1 MAPST
6 PNPEQA
12 RLDENAKKPVPLVKW
27 GPYLSERQ
35 WGTVREDYSANGDAW
50 NFVTHDHSRSKAY
63 RWGEDGIGGISDTN
77 QNLCFSLALWNGKDP
92 ILKERFFGLTNS
104 EGNHG
109 EDCKELYYF
118 LDNTP
123 THYYMKMLYKYPQQ
137 AYPYEALINI
147 NRGRGKLEPEF
158 ELLDTGIF
166 NDNQYFDVFITYAK
180 SSDEDILIE
189 IEVINRGKKA
199 ADITVLPTL
208 WFTNRWASSDVEKKP
223 SITLKNDKKGFG
235 TVVTEHEKLGRY
247 YLYFETPDRTLF
259 TENETNQERLYG
271 VPDNTSY
278 VKDAFHKVI
287 VNGQTNILDGKD
299 DGTKFSPVYQASIKG
314 KGSKKILLRL
324 SKEENKNPFTDVEK
338 VFAQRLKE
346 ADEFF
351 EKFAPLNSTADV
363 KTIQRQTF
371 ASLLWSKQYF
381 HYDVER
387 WLNGDPGQP
396 PPPESRKQGR
406 NSQWKYLKNEDII
419 SMPDTW
425 EYPWYAAWDLAFHC
439 IPMSLIDPVFAK
451 NQLLLVMREWYMNPA
466 GQIPAYEWN
475 FSDVNPPVHAWSALC
490 VYRIEKTIKGTGD
503 IEFLKRVFQKL
514 LINFTWWV
522 NRKDENDN
530 NIFEGGF
537 LGLDNIGVFNRNEIP
552 KGALLEQV
560 DGTSWMAMYALN
572 MMDIALEIAVV
583 DSSFE
588 DVATKF
594 YEHYVLIA
602 ESINEAKL
610 WDEDEGFF
618 YDLLTMPNGE
628 GIPLKVH
635 STVGLSVLFAVSIID
650 FKKIAKLK
658 DFQKRIEYFKNYRL
672 KTGKY
677 LPNEQVKE
685 GENILI
691 SLVKKEKLV
700 RILQKLLDEN
710 EFLAPGGIRAVSKF
724 HEAHPYFINVAGG
737 TYSIG
742 YDPGESISGMFGG
755 NSNWRGPI
763 WMPTNYLLI
772 KALKKY
778 YQYYGESLKLEYPT
792 GSDNWL
798 NLERISDALAKRVV
812 TIFEK
817 DDNDKRPVHKDHAEF
832 YSRPENKDLLLF
844 YEYFHGDTGRGVG
857 ATHQTGWTAVVAE
870 LINDDAWEWE

>member
-1 MAPST
+1 MAAT
-6 PNPEQA
+6 NPEQQ
-12 RLDENAKKPVPLVKW
+12 RLDENAKKVVPLVKW

-35 WGTVREDYSANGDAW
+35 WGTVREDYSENGDAW
-50 NFVTHDHSRSKAY
+50 NYITHDAARSRAY
-63 RWGEDGIGGISDTN
+63 RWGEDGIAGISDTN
-77 QNLCFSLALWNGKDP
+77 QNLCFAIALWNGKDP

-123 THYYMKMLYKYPQQ
+123 THSYMKMLYKYPQA
-137 AYPYEALINI
+137 AYPYEELVRV
-147 NRGRGKLEPEF
+147 NRSRGKEDREY
-158 ELLDTGIF
+158 EILDTGIF
-166 NDNQYFDVFITYAK
+166 DNNEYFDVFVTYAK
-180 SSDEDILIE
+180 KSDEDILIE
-189 IEVINRGKKA
+189 IEIVNRGKKA
-199 ADITVLPTL
+199 AELTLLPTL
-208 WFTNRWASSDVEKKP
+208 WFANKWECGDQSKP
-223 SITLKNDKKGFG
+223 SIKPVKGKNVHG
-235 TVVTEHEKLGRY
+235 TVVANHEKLGKY
-247 YLYFETPDRTLF
+247 HLYFQKPGRILF
-259 TENETNQERLYG
+259 TENETNKERLFG

-278 VKDAFHKVI
+278 LKDAFHKVI
-287 VNGQTNILDGKD
+287 VNGHTHILDERNH
-299 DGTKFSPVYQASIKG
+299 GTKFAPVYELQLKG
-314 KGSKKILLRL
+314 KSSEKILLRL
-324 SKEENKNPFTDVEK
+324 SKEENNDPFADKDE
-338 VFAQRLKE
+338 VFAQRLAE
-346 ADEFF
+346 ADTFF
-351 EKFAPLNSTADV
+351 SAFAPKNASVDTKNV
-363 KTIQRQTF
+363 QRQTF

-387 WLNGDPGQP
+387 WLNGDPGFP
-396 PPPESRKQGR
+396 PPPESRKRGR
-406 NSQWKYLKNEDII
+406 NADWKYLKNEDII

-490 VYRIEKTIKGTGD
+490 VYRIEKTIKGKGD
-503 IEFLKRVFQKL
+503 VDFLKRVFQKL

-552 KGALLEQV
+552 RGALLEQV

-583 DSSFE
+583 DISFE

-602 ESINEAKL
+602 ESVNEAKL
-610 WDEDEGFF
+610 WDEEDGFF
-618 YDLLTMPNGE
+618 YDLLSMPNGE

-650 FKKIAKLK
+650 FKKIEKLK
-658 DFQKRIEYFKNYRL
+658 DFKKRIEYFKNYRL

-691 SLVKKEKLV
+691 SMVKKEKLV

-710 EFLAPGGIRAVSKF
+710 EFLSPGGIRAVSKF
-724 HEAHPYFINVAGG
+724 HEHAPYCINVAGG
-737 TYSIG
+737 TYCIS
-742 YDPGESISGMFGG
+742 YDPGESTSGMFGG
-755 NSNWRGPI
+755 NSNWRGPV
-763 WMPTNYLLI
+763 WLPTNYLLI

-778 YQYYGESLKLEYPT
+778 YQYYGETLKLEYPT
-792 GSDNWL
+792 GSGNYL

-812 TIFEK
+812 TIFEEGR
-817 DDNDKRPVHKDHAEF
+817 DGNRPVHLDHAEF
-832 YSRPENKDLLLF
+832 YSRPENKDLVLF

>member
-1 MAPST
+1 MSAKLTPS
-6 PNPEQA
+6 EQG
-12 RLDENAKKPVPLVKW
+12 RLDENAKKAVPLVKW

-35 WGTVREDYSANGDAW
+35 WGTVREDYSAGGDAW
-50 NFVTHDHSRSKAY
+50 NSVTHDHSRSKAY
-63 RWGEDGIGGISDTN
+63 RWGEDGIGGISDVN
-77 QNLCFSLALWNGKDP
+77 QNLNFAVALWNGKDP

-118 LDNTP
+118 LDNVP
-123 THYYMKMLYKYPQQ
+123 THSYMKMLYKYSQQ
-137 AYPYEALINI
+137 AYPYEALINV
-147 NRGRGKLEPEF
+147 NRGRGKFEPEF

-166 NDNQYFDVFITYAK
+166 NENQYFDVFITYAK
-180 SSDEDILIE
+180 NAEDDILIE
-189 IEVINRGKKA
+189 IEIVNHYKKA

-208 WFTNRWASSDVEKKP
+208 WFTNRWTCGDMETKPGIELKK
-223 SITLKNDKKGFG
+223 DKKAWG
-235 TVVTEHEKLGRY
+235 TVITSHEKLGKY
-247 YLYFETPDRTLF
+247 HFYFDAPNRALF
-259 TENETNQERLYG
+259 TENETNNERLYG

-287 VNGQTNILDGKD
+287 ADGQHKILDGKD
-299 DGTKFSPVYQASIKG
+299 DGTKFAPTYILNIKS
-314 KGSKKILLRL
+314 KASKKIKLRL
-324 SKEENKNPFTDVEK
+324 SKEERDNPFEGFEA

-346 ADEFF
+346 ADEFY
-351 EKFAPLNSTADV
+351 EKFAPVDATPDQKN
-363 KTIQRQTF
+363 IQRQTF

-387 WLNGDPGQP
+387 WLNGDPGLP
-396 PPPESRKQGR
+396 APPESRRQGR
-406 NSQWKYLKNEDII
+406 NKDWKYLKNEDII

-439 IPMSLIDPVFAK
+439 IPMSMIDPVFAK

-475 FSDVNPPVHAWSALC
+475 FSDVNPPVHAWSALS

-503 IEFLKRVFQKL
+503 IHFLKRVFQKL

-610 WDEDEGFF
+610 WDEEDGFF
-618 YDLLTMPNGE
+618 YDLLTMPSGE

-650 FKKIAKLK
+650 YKKIEKLTDFKK
-658 DFQKRIEYFKNYRL
+658 RVEYFKNYRL

-685 GENILI
+685 GGNILI

-700 RILQKLLDEN
+700 RILQRLLDET
-710 EFLAPGGIRAVSKF
+710 EFLAQGGIRAVSKY
-724 HEAHPYFINVAGG
+724 HEKNPYFIHVAGG
-737 TYSIG
+737 TYSIS
-742 YDPGESISGMFGG
+742 YDPGESTSGMFGG

-778 YQYYGESLKLEYPT
+778 HQYYGESLKLEYPT

-812 TIFEK
+812 TMFEK
-817 DDNDKRPVHKDHAEF
+817 DNNDKRPVHRDHAEF

>member
-1 MAPST
+1 MPHL
-6 PNPEQA
+6 NPEQV
-12 RLDENAKKPVPLVKW
+12 RLNENAKNPVPLVKW

-35 WGTVREDYSANGDAW
+35 WGTVREDYSDNGDAW
-50 NFVTHDHSRSKAY
+50 NYLTHDHARSRAY
-63 RWGEDGIGGISDTN
+63 RWGEDGIAGISDTN
-77 QNLCFSLALWNGKDP
+77 QNLCFAIALWNGKDP
-92 ILKERFFGLTNS
+92 ILKERLFGLTNS

-109 EDCKELYYF
+109 EDCKELYYY

-123 THYYMKMLYKYPQQ
+123 THYYMRMLYKYPHG
-137 AYPYEALINI
+137 AYPYEELIRVNAS
-147 NRGRGKLEPEF
+147 RGKQEPEY
-158 ELLDTGIF
+158 ELLDTGLF
-166 NDNQYFDVFITYAK
+166 DENEYFDVFITYAK
-180 SSDEDILIE
+180 KNDEDIVIE
-189 IEVINRGKKA
+189 IEIANRGKDLA
-199 ADITVLPTL
+199 TVHLLPTL
-208 WFTNRWASSDVEKKP
+208 WFRNKWASGDVAIKP
-223 SITLKNDKKGFG
+223 SIKLQKPTKEWGS
-235 TVVTEHEKLGRY
+235 VVAQHEKLGTY
-247 YLYFETPDRTLF
+247 HFYFQTPDQTLF
-259 TENETNQERLYG
+259 TENETNKVRLFG
-271 VPDNTSY
+271 AFDDTSY
-278 VKDAFHKVI
+278 VKDAFHTVI
-287 VNGQTNILDGKD
+287 VGGVSDLLEGNEE
-299 DGTKFSPVYQASIKG
+299 GTKFAPVYQLAIKG
-314 KGSKKILLRL
+314 KKSQKVLLRL
-324 SKEENKNPFTDVEK
+324 SREAHKKPFENVDAVFKE
-338 VFAQRLKE
+338 RLKE

-351 EKFAPLNSTADV
+351 HNFAPKDATEDI
-363 KTIQRQTF
+363 KTIQRQVF

-387 WLNGDPGQP
+387 WLNGDPGLP
-396 PPPESRKQGR
+396 PPPESRRYGR
-406 NSQWKYLKNEDII
+406 NKDWKYLKNEDII

-439 IPMSLIDPVFAK
+439 IPMAIIDPEFAK

-490 VYRIEKTIKGTGD
+490 VYRIERTIRGKTD
-503 IEFLKRVFQKL
+503 VEFLKRVFQKL

-572 MMDIALEIAVV
+572 MMDIALEIAVI
-583 DSSFE
+583 DPSFE

-618 YDLLTMPNGE
+618 YDLLTMPSGE
-628 GIPLKVH
+628 TIPLKVH

-650 FKKIAKLK
+650 FKKIEKLK
-658 DFQKRIEYFKNYRL
+658 DFKKRIEYFKNYRL

-700 RILQKLLDEN
+700 RILQKLLDES

-724 HEAHPYFINVAGG
+724 HEKNPYHVHVDGG

-742 YDPGESISGMFGG
+742 YDPGESTSGMFGG

-763 WMPTNYLLI
+763 WLPTNYLLI
-772 KALKKY
+772 KSLKKY
-778 YQYYGESLKLEYPT
+778 HQYYGESLKLEYPT
-792 GSDNWL
+792 HSGNFI
-798 NLERISDALAKRVV
+798 NLERISDKLAKRCV
-812 TIFEK
+812 TMFEK
-817 DDNDKRPVHKDHAEF
+817 IDGTNRPVHRGHEEF
-832 YSRPENKDLLLF
+832 YRRPENKDLILF

-857 ATHQTGWTAVVAE
+857 ASHQTGWTAVVAE